1 MEGVNDLLSSV
12 SPTVTKLVLAAALG
26 LFLGLEREWSQKSAG
41 IRTFSLITLSATLFA
56 VLDRPLLLALGGL
69 LVVVQGLLMATR
81 GLLYDDRG
89 LSLTTS
95 VSMLVAYGVGILV
108 ATGQSLEAVLVA
120 VLSSMLLVLKVELH
134 EFALGLSERE
144 VKSAVEFAVI
154 AFVVFPLLPDEPM
167 GPWNAIN
174 PSEVWILVVA
184 VSAIGFVNY
193 VIMRKL
199 GRRGIALTGFFGGL
213 VNSTAVIGEIA
224 TRARTHGGMG
234 RLAVGAILLAD
245 AAMALRNTF
254 IVLVFAPDLVVLVG
268 LPLVAVAVVGVGLS
282 FWYTDRDVEFDPQ
295 FDSPFSLKNALKFG
309 GLFIGV
315 LLLSTAAEQMYG
327 AGGFVLTSF
336 VGGMVSSGSTTTTAV
351 VLASSG
357 ELDPSVAAAGVV
369 AGSAA
374 SILVKIG
381 FAVSIDR
388 SLVRSVAAASSLL
401 IGAGLVTFLASV
413 SLP

>member
-1 MEGVNDLLSSV
+1 VNEFLSSV
-12 SPTVTKLVLAAALG
+12 DPTIPKLGLSAALG

-41 IRTFSLITLSATLFA
+41 IRTFSLITLSATVFA

-69 LVVVQGLLMATR
+69 LVVGQGLLMATR
-81 GLLYDDRG
+81 GLLYDDDRG
-89 LSLTTS
+89 LSLTTA
-95 VSMLVAYGVGILV
+95 VSMLIAYGVGVLV
-108 ATGQSLEAVLVA
+108 ATGLTLEAVLVA
-120 VLSSMLLVLKVELH
+120 VLSSMLLVLKRELH
-134 EFALGLSERE
+134 EFALGLSEKE

-167 GPWNAIN
+167 GPWNAVN
-174 PSEVWILVVA
+174 PRDVWILVVA

-224 TRARTHGGMG
+224 TRARSHGDMG

-254 IVLVFAPDLVVLVG
+254 IVLLFAPDLVLLVG
-268 LPLVAVAVVGVGLS
+268 LPLLAVTVTGIALS
-282 FWYTDRDVEFDPQ
+282 FRFSDSDVEFDPQ
-295 FDSPFSLKNALKFG
+295 FDSPFSLGNALKFG
-309 GLFIGV
+309 GLFLGV
-315 LLLSTAAEQMYG
+315 LLISTAAKEMYG

-357 ELDPSVAAAGVV
+357 EIEPSVAAAGVV
-369 AGSAA
+369 AGSVA

-381 FAVSIDR
+381 LAVGIDR
-388 SLVRSVAAASSLL
+388 SLVRSVATASSLL
-401 IGAGLVTFLASV
+401 IAAGLGTFLASV
-413 SLP
+413 YLP